1 MSRVTQDRSKLGGM
15 DVTRRGLMAAAA
27 VGLGLMASVRVEA
40 AEPPE
45 TVYPNVATEIITFP
59 GKKGPLKAFLARPKT
74 GGAAKRPGVVI
85 IHEIRGI
92 NFHFRD
98 LAKRLASEG
107 MIALVPDLAS
117 SQPSL
122 TQEGSDEVRDYL
134 QKLSVAD
141 MTTDYEGALNYLK
154 AQPDCSGSLGVIGFY
169 WGGVVAENLAMLPSK
184 PVKAAVL
191 YYAQPINA
199 DNVQKLN
206 AAVLFQYAEQ
216 DPRTQPQIDN
226 IERKLIGYSK
236 IYEEYIY
243 EGGKPNF
250 ANESLPKWYNKDQ
263 AMLAWSR
270 TVAFLKRQLGS

>member
-1 MSRVTQDRSKLGGM
+1 MTQDWNGFGGG
-15 DVTRRGLMAAAA
+15 THLSRRGLMVAGAL
-27 VGLGLMASVRVEA
+27 GLGLMTGLRVEA

-59 GKKGPLKAFLARPKT
+59 GKKGPLKAFLARPKS
-74 GGAAKRPGVVI
+74 GGATKRAGVVI

-117 SQPSL
+117 AQPSL

-134 QKLSVAD
+134 QKLSTAEL
-141 MTTDYEGALNYLK
+141 TADYEAALAYVK
-154 AQPDCSGSLGVIGFY
+154 ALPDCSGSLGVIGFY
-169 WGGVVAENLAMLPSK
+169 WGGIVAENLAMLPSK
-184 PVKAAVL
+184 PTKAAVL
-191 YYAQPINA
+191 YYPQPLNA
-199 DNVQKLN
+199 ENVQKLN

-216 DPRTQPQIDN
+216 DPRTQPHIEN

-270 TVAFLKRQLGS
+270 TVAFLKRQLGG